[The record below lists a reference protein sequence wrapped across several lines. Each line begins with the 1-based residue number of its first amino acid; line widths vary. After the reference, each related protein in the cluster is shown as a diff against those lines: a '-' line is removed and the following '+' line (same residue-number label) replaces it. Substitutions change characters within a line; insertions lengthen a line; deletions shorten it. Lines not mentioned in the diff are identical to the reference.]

1 MRLATLPVRVDC
13 EDQET
18 SFQGSQTN
26 MNLLVTNTRNSQAYS
41 VIRALRP
48 HSKKIVV
55 TMFGKN
61 RLAARLSH
69 AANSRLVDKRYY
81 VPSPVEDW
89 RAGKIQREN
98 TAREEAYIQ
107 AVLRICEKEKIET
120 IFPSFDP
127 QVYVFSKN
135 KERFEKL
142 GILIPIPDYDVVV
155 VPLDKYRT
163 IQAAQETEFPYPR
176 TFLPEGEKNLKWVA
190 AELGF
195 PLVLKHRFTAAG
207 RGFAVVRTLSEL
219 LNKAK
224 VFTSQN
230 PYIIQEYIPGREQ
243 HNLFLALDRQGTLK
257 MALSSENV
265 RSFYR
270 LHVNFPLA
278 RRGLGPHPFARQAEA
293 LANKIGWWGGMTI
306 QMKVDPRD
314 GVPKLMEI
322 NPRIGEGRWQ
332 LVAIGINEPLMCL
345 EVAKGKDVEVVKNW
359 PAGTIFLCP
368 IEDLIS
374 LWLKLLDLLVYKFR
388 AGLAGK
394 SFSDPLN
401 APMSIKELIRSY
413 KETYLDNKR
422 KVYNLYFSHFFS
434 DPMASITW
442 WLQTLSAALRALKEI
457 GR

>member
-1 MRLATLPVRVDC
+1 
-13 EDQET
+13 
-18 SFQGSQTN
+18 

-69 AANSRLVDKRYY
+69 AANSCLVDKRYY
-81 VPSPVEDW
+81 VPSPAEDW

-98 TAREEAYIQ
+98 TDKEEGYIQ
-107 AVLRICEKEKIET
+107 AVLRICEKEDIDT

-142 GILIPIPDYDVVV
+142 GILIPVPDYDVVV

-163 IQAAQETEFPYPR
+163 IQAAQETGFPCPK
-176 TFLPEGEKNLKWVA
+176 TFLLDGEKDLKAIA

-207 RGFAVVRTLSEL
+207 RGFEMASNWSEL
-219 LNKAK
+219 LDK
-224 VFTSQN
+224 VKRFNGQN
-230 PYIIQEYIPGREQ
+230 TYIIQEYISGREQ
-243 HNLFLALDRQGTLK
+243 QNLFLTFDREGALK
-257 MALSSENV
+257 MAVGSENV

-270 LHVNFPLA
+270 VHVNFPLA
-278 RRGLGPHPFARQAEA
+278 SRGLGPNPYLDQATA
-293 LANKIGWWGGMTI
+293 LGIKIGWWGGMTI

-332 LVAIGINEPLMCL
+332 LVAGGINEPLLCL
-345 EVAKGKDVEVVKNW
+345 KVARGETVQAVKSW
-359 PAGTIFLCP
+359 PAGTMFLCP
-368 IEDLIS
+368 MEDMIS
-374 LWLKLLDLLVYKFR
+374 LWIKLLDLVVYKIR
-388 AGLAGK
+388 ARFAAE
-394 SFSDPLN
+394 FFPDPLN
-401 APMSIKELIRSY
+401 APMNPKELMRSY
-413 KETYLDNKR
+413 KETYLDSKR
-422 KVYNLYFSHFFS
+422 NVYNLYFSHFFT

-442 WLQTLSAALRALKEI
+442 WLQTMAAALRALKEI

>member
-1 MRLATLPVRVDC
+1 
-13 EDQET
+13 
-18 SFQGSQTN
+18 

-48 HSKKIVV
+48 YSKKIVV

-81 VPSPVEDW
+81 VPSPTEDW
-89 RAGKIQREN
+89 RAGRIQREN
-98 TAREEAYIQ
+98 TAKEEAYIQ
-107 AVLRICEKEKIET
+107 AVLRICEKEKIDT

-142 GILIPIPDYDVVV
+142 GILIPIPEYDIVV

-163 IQAAQETEFPYPR
+163 IQAAQETEFPCPR
-176 TFLPEGEKNLKWVA
+176 TFLPEGEKNLKWIA

-195 PLVLKHRFTAAG
+195 PLVLKQRFTAAG
-207 RGFAVVRTLSEL
+207 RGFAVVRHLSEL
-219 LNKAK
+219 LDKAK
-224 VFTSQN
+224 AFTPHNS
-230 PYIIQEYIPGREQ
+230 YIIQEYIPGREQ
-243 HNLFLALDRQGTLK
+243 HNLFLAFDRQGLLK

-278 RRGLGPHPFARQAEA
+278 RRGLGPHPFVLQAKA

-345 EVAKGKDVEVVKNW
+345 KVAKGKEVEVVKNW
-359 PAGTIFLCP
+359 PVGTVFLCP

-374 LWLKLLDLLVYKFR
+374 FWLKLLDLLVYKFR
-388 AGLAGK
+388 ANLAGK
-394 SFSDPLN
+394 SFPDPLN

-413 KETYLDNKR
+413 KETYLDSKR
-422 KVYNLYFSHFFS
+422 KIYNLYFSHFFS

-442 WLQTLSAALRALKEI
+442 WLQTLSAALRAIKEI

>member
-1 MRLATLPVRVDC
+1 
-13 EDQET
+13 
-18 SFQGSQTN
+18 

-69 AANSRLVDKRYY
+69 AANSCLVDKRYY
-81 VPSPVEDW
+81 VPSPAEDW
-89 RAGKIQREN
+89 RAGRIQREN
-98 TAREEAYIQ
+98 TDKEEGYIQ
-107 AVLRICEKEKIET
+107 AVLRICEKEDIDT

-142 GILIPIPDYDVVV
+142 GILIPVPDYDIVV

-163 IQAAQETEFPYPR
+163 IQAAQETGFPCPK
-176 TFLPEGEKNLKWVA
+176 TFLLDGEKDLKAIA

-207 RGFAVVRTLSEL
+207 RGFEMASNWSEL
-219 LNKAK
+219 LDK
-224 VFTSQN
+224 VKRFNGQN
-230 PYIIQEYIPGREQ
+230 TYMIQEYISGREQ
-243 HNLFLALDRQGTLK
+243 QNWFLTFDREGALK
-257 MALSSENV
+257 MAVGSENV

-270 LHVNFPLA
+270 VHVNFPLA
-278 RRGLGPHPFARQAEA
+278 SRGLGPNPYLDQATA
-293 LANKIGWWGGMTI
+293 LGNKIGWWGGMTI

-332 LVAIGINEPLMCL
+332 LVAGGINEPLLCL
-345 EVAKGKDVEVVKNW
+345 KVARGEAVQAVKSW
-359 PAGTIFLCP
+359 PAGTMFLCP
-368 IEDLIS
+368 MEDMIS
-374 LWLKLLDLLVYKFR
+374 LWIKLLDLVVYKVR
-388 AGLAGK
+388 ARFAAK
-394 SFSDPLN
+394 SLPDPLN
-401 APMSIKELIRSY
+401 APMSPKELMRSY
-413 KETYLDNKR
+413 KETYLDSKR
-422 KVYNLYFSHFFS
+422 NVYNLYFTHFFT

-442 WLQTLSAALRALKEI
+442 WFQTMAAALRALKEI